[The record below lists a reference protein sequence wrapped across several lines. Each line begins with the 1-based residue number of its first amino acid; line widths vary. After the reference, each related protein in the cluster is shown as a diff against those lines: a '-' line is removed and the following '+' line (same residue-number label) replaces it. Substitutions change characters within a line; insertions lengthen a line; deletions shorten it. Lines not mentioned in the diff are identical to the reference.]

1 MSCDTLPT
9 VSKYVEDGTAR
20 KAHERGEKK
29 EEAMLPDVRDKCRCL
44 LTIRNRTELNSYKRI
59 LNRKK
64 RPQPKF
70 ADQSPRLHLEYAR
83 LALGPGWMDGGRVK
97 GNLNQPASP
106 IGSPVTLGL

>member
-44 LTIRNRTELNSYKRI
+44 LTIRN
-59 LNRKK
+59 
-64 RPQPKF
+64 
-70 ADQSPRLHLEYAR
+70 
-83 LALGPGWMDGGRVK
+83 
-97 GNLNQPASP
+97 
-106 IGSPVTLGL
+106 